1 MLGLFVFSWLRRPPN
16 SALFLQISLSQAPRA
31 TQRCDCAETTHLQRA
46 YCQVIQ
52 ITGRRPDLPYVP
64 IWKYLVLMF
73 SQPALKLSFNRP
85 DKDLDRPGPDDEST
99 LPHLPFGCFWLR
111 LKKEK
116 KKISNRMK
124 KTLISL
130 VVISY
135 CLNSLKIPYEN
146 GQVSVMGRP
155 TSLSLSRSAEPA
167 GLTIL

>member
-1 MLGLFVFSWLRRPPN
+1 
-16 SALFLQISLSQAPRA
+16 
-31 TQRCDCAETTHLQRA
+31 
-46 YCQVIQ
+46 
-52 ITGRRPDLPYVP
+52 
-64 IWKYLVLMF
+64 MF

-99 LPHLPFGCFWLR
+99 LPHLPVGCFWLR

-155 TSLSLSRSAEPA
+155 TSLSISRSAEPA